1 MRTVQNMV
9 QNTVDISKKIDNM
22 KQDDLLNTFM
32 QGAGIEK
39 DSDDNVAIGSLIP
52 ALAPA
57 GVEAVMKAHTQRID
71 RLLELLPGESLLRYK
86 LLAVRAFRFSEYQQ
100 LFQQGITQQTL
111 QELAICKVLHIT
123 NEKERKRFILPLTNR
138 YEDYLKL
145 LSQFF
150 QTHGS
155 LRLQTFFFPTRS
167 DGSYKN
173 RFTYVNCREDWSGQE
188 QADGIDGVGHAKE
201 ITEVKKVCY
210 GGC

>member
-1 MRTVQNMV
+1 
-9 QNTVDISKKIDNM
+9 
-22 KQDDLLNTFM
+22 M

-39 DSDDNVAIGSLIP
+39 DGDGNVAIGSLIP

-71 RLLELLPGESLLRYK
+71 RLLQLLPGESLLWYK

-100 LFQQGITQQTL
+100 LFQTGITQQTL
-111 QELAICKVLHIT
+111 QELAVCKVLHIT

-155 LRLQTFFFPTRS
+155 FRLQTFFFPTRF
-167 DGSYKN
+167 DGSYQV
-173 RFTYVNCREDWSGQE
+173 RCSYAHSGEDGSGE
-188 QADGIDGVGHAKE
+188 KQADGVDGVGHAKK

>member
-1 MRTVQNMV
+1 MRTEQNMV
-9 QNTVDISKKIDNM
+9 QNTVDISTKIDNM
-22 KQDDLLNTFM
+22 KQDELLNTFM

-39 DSDDNVAIGSLIP
+39 DSDGNVAIGTLVP

-57 GVEAVMKAHTQRID
+57 GVEAVMKTHTQRID
-71 RLLELLPGESLLRYK
+71 KLLQLLPGESLLRYK

-100 LFQQGITQQTL
+100 LFQTGITQQTL

-155 LRLQTFFFPTRS
+155 LRLQTFFFPARF
-167 DGSYKN
+167 DCSYQVRCSYTHSGKN
-173 RFTYVNCREDWSGQE
+173 RSREK
-188 QADGIDGVGHAKE
+188 QADGIDGVGYAKE

-210 GGC
+210 GDC

>member
-1 MRTVQNMV
+1 MGTVQNMV
-9 QNTVDISKKIDNM
+9 QNAVEISTKIDNM

-39 DSDDNVAIGSLIP
+39 DSDNNVAIGTLIP

-71 RLLELLPGESLLRYK
+71 RLLQLLPDDSLLRYK
-86 LLAVRAFRFSEYQQ
+86 LMAVRAFRFSEYQQ
-100 LFQQGITQQTL
+100 LFQTGITQQTL

-138 YEDYLKL
+138 YEDYLSL
-145 LSQFF
+145 ISRFF
-150 QTHGS
+150 QTTGT
-155 LRLQTFFFPTRS
+155 LRLQTFFFPTRF
-167 DGSYKN
+167 DGSHQVRCSYAHSW
-173 RFTYVNCREDWSGQE
+173 EDGSGQE
-188 QADGIDGVGHAKE
+188 QINGIDGVGHAKE

-210 GGC
+210 GNS